1 MVMLDA
7 AENIKDLQM
16 PPGNALEKLKGN
28 LIGFW
33 SIRVNQQ
40 FRIVFNWVN
49 NDAFNVRIIDY
60 H

>member
-1 MVMLDA
+1 MVILDA
-7 AENIKDLQM
+7 AENIIDLQM

-28 LIGFW
+28 LEGLW

-40 FRIVFNWVN
+40 FRIVFKWQN